1 MSATDWL
8 KIALAGPP
16 GGHAFESVL
25 QSPGD
30 EAGLC
35 AASFRD
41 LTGAG
46 LPEAFVRKLLDPETS
61 WLDAGERWL
70 AGYRHRL
77 IGWTDPDYPP
87 LLREIADPPVVL
99 FVNGDAGC
107 LLFPQLAIV
116 GSRNATAGGIDN
128 ARQFASHLGRGG
140 FCITSGLALGIDAAA
155 HEGALSGGALTIAVC
170 GTGADRIYPA
180 CNAELAERIVE
191 QGALVTEYPPG
202 VGVQAHQFPRRNR
215 LISGLSVGVLVV
227 EAGPRSGAL
236 ITARLAAE
244 QGREV
249 FAIPGSI
256 HNPLARGCHRLIRNG
271 AKLVECSRHIMD
283 ELGGMIGASRA
294 TIEQNADVAV
304 QPEHDF
310 ETDPQYEQLLSKMGW
325 DPVSIDQLVER
336 CGLTAA
342 ELSSMLLILQLAD
355 RVEPLTGGRYQQ
367 RKRSTRDE
375 RNRA

>member
-1 MSATDWL
+1 
-8 KIALAGPP
+8 
-16 GGHAFESVL
+16 
-25 QSPGD
+25 
-30 EAGLC
+30 
-35 AASFRD
+35 
-41 LTGAG
+41 
-46 LPEAFVRKLLDPETS
+46 ET
-61 WLDAGERWL
+61 WL
-70 AGYRHRL
+70 AGKRHRL

-99 FVNGDAGC
+99 FVHGDTGC
-107 LLFPQLAIV
+107 LLLPQLAIV

-128 ARQFASHLGRGG
+128 ARQFAAHLGQSG
-140 FCITSGLALGIDAAA
+140 FCITSGLALGIDTAA
-155 HEGALSGGALTIAVC
+155 HDGALCAGAPTVAVC
-170 GTGADRIYPA
+170 GTGPDRIYPPR
-180 CNAELAERIVE
+180 NAELAERIVE
-191 QGALVTEYPPG
+191 HGALVTEYPPG

-271 AKLVECSRHIMD
+271 AKLVECSRDIMD

-294 TIEQNADVAV
+294 TIEQNTNVAV
-304 QPEHDF
+304 QPEPGF
-310 ETDPQYEQLLSKMGW
+310 ETDPQYEQLLSQMGW

-342 ELSSMLLILQLAD
+342 ELSSMLLILELAD

-367 RKRSTRDE
+367 RK
-375 RNRA
+375 